1 MKSYLSIFSI
11 IAILATMAFYS
22 ATVSAKQ
29 LPPVD
34 QTFDTSKPARLDIV
48 EGLGRYR
55 VRETLTG
62 VDFESDAVGT
72 TENITGSL
80 IILPDG
86 SIDSQSKITIDLT
99 TLKSDQA
106 FRDLL
111 LGMVI
116 LETKNFPTLDFV
128 PKQINGLD
136 GPLPSLDVPQPIG
149 FTMVGD
155 VTLKGIT
162 KETTWNVVG
171 VLNGTTV
178 SGRATT
184 TVLFSDFSLTK
195 PEIPF
200 LASIADE
207 IQLEIEFTAKRSEM

>member
-1 MKSYLSIFSI
+1 MKAYLSIFSI
-11 IAILATMAFYS
+11 IAVLATMAFYS
-22 ATVSAKQ
+22 SEVSAQQ

-55 VRETLTG
+55 VSEILTG
-62 VDFESDAVGT
+62 VDFESDAVGN
-72 TENITGSL
+72 TEDITGSL

-86 SIDSQSKITIDLT
+86 SIDSQSKITIGLT

-162 KETTWNVVG
+162 KETTWAVVG

-207 IQLEIEFTAKRSEM
+207 IELEIEFTTKRSEM

>member
-1 MKSYLSIFSI
+1 MKLYLSIFSI
-11 IAILATMAFYS
+11 VAVLATMAFYS
-22 ATVSAKQ
+22 SEVSAQ

-34 QTFDTSKPARLDIV
+34 QMFDTSKPARLDIV

-55 VRETLTG
+55 VSETLTG
-62 VDFESDAVGT
+62 VDFESDAVGN
-72 TENITGSL
+72 TEDITGSL

-116 LETKNFPTLDFV
+116 LETKSFPTLDFV

-184 TVLFSDFSLTK
+184 TVLFSDFSLIK

-207 IQLEIEFTAKRSEM
+207 IELEIEFTAKRSEM

>member
-11 IAILATMAFYS
+11 VAVLTTMAFYS
-22 ATVSAKQ
+22 AAVSAQ

-34 QTFDTSKPARLDIV
+34 QTFDTSKPAKLDIV

-55 VRETLTG
+55 VRETLAG
-62 VDFESDAVGT
+62 VTFESDAVGT
-72 TENITGSL
+72 TESITGSL

-86 SIDSQSKITIDLT
+86 SIGSGSKITLDLT

-106 FRDLL
+106 FRDMY
-111 LGMVI
+111 LGMVT

-184 TVLFSDFSLTK
+184 TVLFSDFALTK
-195 PEIPF
+195 PAIPF

>member
-1 MKSYLSIFSI
+1 MKSYISIFSI
-11 IAILATMAFYS
+11 VAVLATMAFYS
-22 ATVSAKQ
+22 SEVFAQ

-34 QTFDTSKPARLDIV
+34 QTFDTSKPAKLDIV

-55 VRETLTG
+55 VSEILTG
-62 VDFESDAVGT
+62 VDFESDAVGNT
-72 TENITGSL
+72 ASITGSL

-86 SIDSQSKITIDLT
+86 AIGSGSNITVDLT

-116 LETKNFPTLDFV
+116 LETKSFPTLDFV

-207 IQLEIEFTAKRSEM
+207 IELEIEFTAKRSEM

>member
-1 MKSYLSIFSI
+1 MKLYLSIFSI
-11 IAILATMAFYS
+11 VAVLGTMAFYS
-22 ATVSAKQ
+22 SEVSAQ

-34 QTFDTSKPARLDIV
+34 QTFDTSKPAKLDIV

-55 VRETLTG
+55 VRETLAG
-62 VDFESDAVGT
+62 VTFESDAVGN
-72 TENITGSL
+72 TESITGSL

-86 SIDSQSKITIDLT
+86 SIGSGSKITVDLT

-106 FRDLL
+106 FRDMY
-111 LGMVI
+111 LGMVT
-116 LETKNFPTLDFV
+116 LETKNFPTLDFT

-136 GPLPSLDVPQPIG
+136 GPLPSSDVPQPVG

-162 KETTWNVVG
+162 KETTWEVIG
-171 VLNGTTV
+171 ILNGSTV

-184 TVLFSDFSLTK
+184 TISFSDFSLTK
-195 PEIPF
+195 PAIPF
-200 LASIADE
+200 LASVADE
-207 IQLEIEFTAKRSEM
+207 IQFEIEFITKRSEM